1 MKVVLFCGGF
11 GMRLREYSESTP
23 KPMVTLGYRPI
34 LWHIMRY
41 YAHFG
46 HTDFILCLG
55 YKADTVKQ
63 YFMNY
68 NECLSNDFVF
78 SKGGKDVKPLKT
90 DIDDWNI
97 TFVDT
102 GLNANIGQRLRA
114 VRHLLEGEEMFLA
127 NYADGL
133 SDLDVNQTIREME
146 QSNAVGSFM
155 AYQPTH
161 SFHVVSL
168 GEDSRVDYISPI
180 AKSGLWINAGF
191 FVLRSEIFDYLQ
203 PGEELVEQPF
213 QRLIAQDRLLAHRHQ
228 GFWAAM
234 DTFKDKQTLDELHAH
249 GPAPWE
255 VWRKAEQAPAPAPKV
270 VPAKRVRQLQAAVC

>member
-1 MKVVLFCGGF
+1 
-11 GMRLREYSESTP
+11 MRLREFSESTA
-23 KPMVTLGYRPI
+23 KPMVPLGYRPI
-34 LWHIMRY
+34 LWHVMRY

-55 YKADTVKQ
+55 YKADAIKQ

-78 SKGGKDVKPLKT
+78 SNGGKDVKPMST
-90 DIDDWNI
+90 DIDNWNI

-102 GLNANIGQRLRA
+102 GLTSCIGQRLLA
-114 VRHLLEGEEMFLA
+114 VRHLLEDEEMFLA

-133 SDLDVNQTIREME
+133 TDLDVNVMVENLRC
-146 QSNAVGSFM
+146 SNAVASFM
-155 AYQPTH
+155 AYQPTQ
-161 SFHVVSL
+161 SFHVVTL
-168 GEDSRVDYISPI
+168 GEDSRVESISPI
-180 AKSGLWINAGF
+180 AKSGLWINAGY
-191 FVLRSEIFDYLQ
+191 FVLRAQIFDYLYD
-203 PGEELVEQPF
+203 GEELVEEPF
-213 QRLIAQDRLLAHRHQ
+213 QRLIAQDRLLAHRHE

-255 VWRKAEQAPAPAPKV
+255 VWRLPEAQQKMRFNQHQAPE
-270 VPAKRVRQLQAAVC
+270 LAA